1 MGIFRLVFDPLLFFY
16 KISLLSLFVSTIFI
30 GIVSSNLATQIRSLN
45 RTERDR
51 ENKAVTKTIV
61 DSLNTS
67 VKETL

>member
-16 KISLLSLFVSTIFI
+16 KISLSLFVSTICI
-30 GIVSSNLATQIRSLN
+30 GIVSSNLATQIRSSN